1 MAKVTYI
8 DKSGN
13 VYKADVEDGL
23 TLMQGA
29 VYNDVPGIDAE
40 CGGACVCATCHIYID
55 EEWREKVGRPNDV
68 ESMTLE
74 EVDNIRPSSR
84 LACQIEVDSGLDG
97 LVVHV
102 ANG

>member
-1 MAKVTYI
+1 MAKITYI

-13 VYKADVEDGL
+13 CHTADVENGL

-40 CGGACVCATCHIYID
+40 CGGACVCATCHVYID
-55 EEWREKVGRPNDV
+55 EEWQAQVGGPTEF

-74 EVDNIRPSSR
+74 EAENIKPSSR
-84 LACQIEVDSGLDG
+84 LACQIEVSSTLDG

-102 ANG
+102 A

>member
-13 VYKADVEDGL
+13 VYNADVENGL

-55 EEWREKVGRPNDV
+55 EGWQEKVGGPNDI

-74 EVDNIRPSSR
+74 EVGNIKPASR
-84 LACQIEVDSGLDG
+84 LACQIEVCNSLDG

-102 ANG
+102 VND

>member
-1 MAKVTYI
+1 MATVTYI

-13 VYKADVEDGL
+13 VYQAEVEDGV
-23 TLMQGA
+23 TLMEGA
-29 VYNDVPGIDAE
+29 VHSSVPGIDAE

-55 EEWREKVGRPNDV
+55 EEWQATVGRPNEI

-74 EVDNIRPSSR
+74 EVDGIKPSSR
-84 LACQIEVDSGLDG
+84 LACQIAMSSELDG

-102 ANG
+102 ANE